1 MDAVKTAWS
10 RIVPAHGIVALE
22 HEWAREHGLR
32 KARNL
37 PGEDTKG
44 VYILDAYHQIHCLV
58 RTLSIWLVQ
67 LLTFTRLYS
76 TQRCFN

>member
-1 MDAVKTAWS
+1 MDAVETAWS
-10 RIVPAHGIVALE
+10 RIVPAHGIMALK

-37 PGEDTKG
+37 PGDDTKG
-44 VYILDAYHQIHCLV
+44 VYILGAYHQIHCLV

-67 LLTFTRLYS
+67 SLTFTRLYS